1 MNIGFIILI
10 VILCVLWIGL
20 LVKLFFFK
28 KALREIEKS
37 FQFILES
44 DTNHLIT
51 TASTDQTVRNFV
63 AKLNEELIELRRQK
77 LEYQNG
83 NQELKKVI
91 TNISHDLRTPLTA
104 ITGYLDFMQQEPLTK
119 NQIRY
124 LEIIQQK
131 SEELT
136 ELTGQLFDFSKTMD
150 LSGKMEKERCC
161 INTILEETL
170 LSYYT
175 ILKEKKI
182 VPEVRICEKK
192 IEKDVHK
199 NSVVR
204 IFENILSNLV
214 KYSEKTFRVELQE
227 NGVLT
232 FSNRAS
238 SLDETTV
245 QKIFDRYFS
254 VENAKESTGIGL
266 SIAKQLVELNGGTI
280 TAQYQKGY
288 LTIQIKW

>member
-63 AKLNEELIELRRQK
+63 AKLNEELIEL
-77 LEYQNG
+77 
-83 NQELKKVI
+83 
-91 TNISHDLRTPLTA
+91 NISHDLRTPLTA

-119 NQIRY
+119 NQTRY

-182 VPEVRICEKK
+182 VPEVSICEKK

-204 IFENILSNLV
+204 VFENILSNLV

-227 NGVLT
+227 NGLLT